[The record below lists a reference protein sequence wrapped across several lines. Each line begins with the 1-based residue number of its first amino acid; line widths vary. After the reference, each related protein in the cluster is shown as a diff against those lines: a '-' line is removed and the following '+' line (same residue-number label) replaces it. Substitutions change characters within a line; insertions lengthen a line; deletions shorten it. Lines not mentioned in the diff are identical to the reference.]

1 MAKFNL
7 NIKWLFVL
15 TMIILF
21 TGITLTNYFF
31 SLHLAEKNLNL
42 HTETVALL
50 FKSETERLIN
60 PVENFL
66 YNVQALVCCKIL
78 NFNDIVKT
86 NKFFMDFIK
95 KYPYVT
101 SINYGDGKGN
111 GYLILNDRGKWLNR
125 IKKAEYRQYVLWHTL
140 NSDGEII
147 EKKIVKDNYDPR
159 NTIWYKQAL
168 QSNDIYW
175 SKEYTFRTTK
185 DPGIT
190 ASLLLCSDLKEV
202 VGIDVMIKNLSLFLS
217 KAKQKLHPEAKLYL
231 ISENEDLIAFSN
243 EITPEPGKI
252 YKLDKNIFPLLYH
265 AIESEKNESFY
276 KISFNNQKWFVKI
289 ENFNIRNRNLS
300 LVTLLPQ
307 TVITKSLYLHLFY
320 QIFASL
326 ILTFI
331 VLNLYYLSLIYITN
345 RYINPL
351 IEIARETSN
360 LGFKEIYFD
369 KFVRRKDEIGHLS
382 KAISDASVK
391 ILEARVMERQL
402 EELHY
407 FESIKRSLGEA
418 VHRFK
423 DLINIIQGFAT
434 LAQPKVSNE
443 FAKNALDQIINAS
456 KRAIYLSKE
465 ILSVTGERKYEM
477 KVVDLNSILLSMK
490 SKLETSASKSI
501 QIVYEILDSSLPVKL
516 DIEAF
521 DEVLMNLITNAHDAM
536 PEGGKL
542 TIKTKIASF
551 LNKKFAVLYVSDTG
565 IGMDEET
572 KKRIFEPF
580 FTTKGAK
587 GTGLGLSIVYRII
600 KDHEG
605 FIEVE
610 SEIGKG
616 TTFKIYLPISEGN
629 S

>member
-326 ILTFI
+326 IL
-331 VLNLYYLSLIYITN
+331 LLSLIYITN

>member
-31 SLHLAEKNLNL
+31 SLHLAEKNLNH

-78 NFNDIVKT
+78 NFNDIEKT

-159 NTIWYKQAL
+159 NTIWYKQSL

-300 LVTLLPQ
+300 LVILLPQ

-326 ILTFI
+326 MLTFI
-331 VLNLYYLSLIYITN
+331 VLIYITN

-360 LGFKEIYFD
+360 LGFKEIHFD

-490 SKLETSASKSI
+490 SKLEASASKSI
-501 QIVYEILDSSLPVKL
+501 QIVYKTFDSSLPVKL

-542 TIKTKIASF
+542 TIKTKIASV

-565 IGMDEET
+565 IGIDEET

-587 GTGLGLSIVYRII
+587 GTGLGLCIVYRII

-616 TTFKIYLPISEGN
+616 TTFKIYLPIAEGN

>member
-300 LVTLLPQ
+300 LVILLPQ

-331 VLNLYYLSLIYITN
+331 VLIYITN

>member
-31 SLHLAEKNLNL
+31 SLHLAEKNLNH

-78 NFNDIVKT
+78 NFNDIEKT

-159 NTIWYKQAL
+159 NTIWYKQSL

-300 LVTLLPQ
+300 LVILLPQ

-326 ILTFI
+326 MLTFI
-331 VLNLYYLSLIYITN
+331 VLIYITN

-360 LGFKEIYFD
+360 LGFKEIHFD

-616 TTFKIYLPISEGN
+616 TTFKIYLPIAEGN

>member
-31 SLHLAEKNLNL
+31 SLHLAEKNLNH

-78 NFNDIVKT
+78 NFNDIEKT

-159 NTIWYKQAL
+159 NTIWYKQSL

-300 LVTLLPQ
+300 LVILLPQ

-326 ILTFI
+326 MLTFI
-331 VLNLYYLSLIYITN
+331 VLIYITN

-443 FAKNALDQIINAS
+443 FAKMHS
-456 KRAIYLSKE
+456 TR
-465 ILSVTGERKYEM
+465 
-477 KVVDLNSILLSMK
+477 
-490 SKLETSASKSI
+490 
-501 QIVYEILDSSLPVKL
+501 
-516 DIEAF
+516 
-521 DEVLMNLITNAHDAM
+521 
-536 PEGGKL
+536 
-542 TIKTKIASF
+542 
-551 LNKKFAVLYVSDTG
+551 
-565 IGMDEET
+565 
-572 KKRIFEPF
+572 
-580 FTTKGAK
+580 
-587 GTGLGLSIVYRII
+587 
-600 KDHEG
+600 
-605 FIEVE
+605 
-610 SEIGKG
+610 
-616 TTFKIYLPISEGN
+616 
-629 S
+629 

>member
-31 SLHLAEKNLNL
+31 SLHLAEKNLNH

-331 VLNLYYLSLIYITN
+331 VLIYITN

>member
-31 SLHLAEKNLNL
+31 SLHLAEKNLNH

-78 NFNDIVKT
+78 NFNDIEKT

-159 NTIWYKQAL
+159 NTIWYKQSL

-300 LVTLLPQ
+300 LVILLPQ

-326 ILTFI
+326 MLTFI
-331 VLNLYYLSLIYITN
+331 VLIYITN

-360 LGFKEIYFD
+360 LGFKEIHFD

-490 SKLETSASKSI
+490 SKLEASASKSI
-501 QIVYEILDSSLPVKL
+501 QIVYKTFDSSLPVKL

-521 DEVLMNLITNAHDAM
+521 DEVLMNLITNAYDAM

-551 LNKKFAVLYVSDTG
+551 LNKKFAVLHVSDTG

-587 GTGLGLSIVYRII
+587 GTGLGLSVVYRII

-616 TTFKIYLPISEGN
+616 TTFKIYLPIAEGN

>member
-1 MAKFNL
+1 MK
-7 NIKWLFVL
+7 
-15 TMIILF
+15 
-21 TGITLTNYFF
+21 
-31 SLHLAEKNLNL
+31 
-42 HTETVALL
+42 
-50 FKSETERLIN
+50 
-60 PVENFL
+60 
-66 YNVQALVCCKIL
+66 
-78 NFNDIVKT
+78 
-86 NKFFMDFIK
+86 
-95 KYPYVT
+95 
-101 SINYGDGKGN
+101 
-111 GYLILNDRGKWLNR
+111 
-125 IKKAEYRQYVLWHTL
+125 
-140 NSDGEII
+140 
-147 EKKIVKDNYDPR
+147 
-159 NTIWYKQAL
+159 
-168 QSNDIYW
+168 
-175 SKEYTFRTTK
+175 
-185 DPGIT
+185 
-190 ASLLLCSDLKEV
+190 LLLSQGKFINL
-202 VGIDVMIKNLSLFLS
+202 IKIF
-217 KAKQKLHPEAKLYL
+217 
-231 ISENEDLIAFSN
+231 
-243 EITPEPGKI
+243 
-252 YKLDKNIFPLLYH
+252 FPLLYH

-331 VLNLYYLSLIYITN
+331 VLIYITN

-551 LNKKFAVLYVSDTG
+551 LNKKICCFVCF
-565 IGMDEET
+565 
-572 KKRIFEPF
+572 R
-580 FTTKGAK
+580 
-587 GTGLGLSIVYRII
+587 YR
-600 KDHEG
+600 DWHG
-605 FIEVE
+605 
-610 SEIGKG
+610 
-616 TTFKIYLPISEGN
+616 
-629 S
+629 